1 MRLYYATHDGHSA
14 KIAQFLETKL
24 CGLGVDAEA
33 VNLSREFPH
42 VGELASPD
50 ACVVLAAIRY
60 GHPLE
65 SATRLMKMLA
75 PLTPMKPVVVLLVN
89 LTARKPQKRSATT
102 NSYLRKWLARTG
114 VRPILAEAIPG
125 KLNYPI
131 YRWFDRLMIQFI
143 MTLTGGPTDPKA
155 VVDFTDWDRLD
166 ALAQEIAALAP
177 RESQMPEETVS
188 AG

>member
-1 MRLYYATHDGHSA
+1 MKIYYATHDGHTAS
-14 KIAQFLETKL
+14 IAQFLETKL

-33 VNLSREFPH
+33 IDLARETPP

-50 ACVVLAAIRY
+50 SCVVLAAIRY

-65 SATRLMKMLA
+65 PATRLMKMLA
-75 PLTPMKPVVVLLVN
+75 PLTPMKPVIVLLVN
-89 LTARKPQKRSATT
+89 LTARKPQKRSAET
-102 NSYLRKWLARTG
+102 NNYLRKWLARTG
-114 VRPILAEAIPG
+114 VKPLLAEAIPG

-143 MTLTGGPTDPKA
+143 MTLTGGPTDPTL
-155 VVDFTDWDRLD
+155 VVDFTDWERLD
-166 ALAQEIAALAP
+166 ALASEIAAAAP
-177 RESQMPEETVS
+177 RNFQLSDETVS